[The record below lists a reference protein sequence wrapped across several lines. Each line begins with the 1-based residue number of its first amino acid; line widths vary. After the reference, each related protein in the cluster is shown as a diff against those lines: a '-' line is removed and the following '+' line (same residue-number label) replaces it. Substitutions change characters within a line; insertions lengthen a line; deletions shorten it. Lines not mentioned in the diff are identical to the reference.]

1 MNTDPLVTP
10 GALTAF
16 PALGASAFL
25 ARLGGVVEHA
35 PWVAQGAWAAAPF
48 RSFDAL
54 FEAMCAGI
62 LGAPQV
68 RQLALLRGHPELAG
82 REAQAG
88 EMTPD
93 STAEQTRLGLMAL
106 SPENM
111 ARLTR
116 LNRDYADRFAYPYI
130 VALRLHASLDSVLQ
144 SGEARL
150 THSQEAEW
158 PIALQQVCEVMRG
171 RLARVVREVE
181 LSAAPDVSVRLSTP
195 SDA

>member
-16 PALGASAFL
+16 PTLGAAAFH
-25 ARLGGVVEHA
+25 ARLGSVVEHA
-35 PWVAQGAWAAAPF
+35 PWVAQRAWAAAPF

-54 FEAMCAGI
+54 FEAMRAGI
-62 LGAPQV
+62 LGAPQAE
-68 RQLALLRGHPELAG
+68 QLALLRGHPELAG
-82 REAQAG
+82 REARAG

-93 STAEQTRLGLMAL
+93 STAEQTRLGLLAL
-106 SPENM
+106 SAERM

-116 LNRDYADRFAYPYI
+116 LNRDYADRFGYPCI
-130 VALRLHASLDSVLQ
+130 VALRLHVSLDSVLQ

-150 THSQEAEW
+150 SHSPEAEW

-181 LSAAPDVSVRLSTP
+181 SSAAPDMSIPLSTP
-195 SDA
+195 L